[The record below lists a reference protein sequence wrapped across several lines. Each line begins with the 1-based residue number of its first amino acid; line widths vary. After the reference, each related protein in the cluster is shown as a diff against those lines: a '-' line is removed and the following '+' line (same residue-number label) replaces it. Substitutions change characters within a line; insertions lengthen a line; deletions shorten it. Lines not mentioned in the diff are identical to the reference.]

1 MGAADRVPLEL
12 LVAGFEGAR
21 KRFTEARLTNDPER
35 TFLPLFE
42 ALSWAASLDERL
54 KEDRGHWAEEVHLRG
69 VRYARHSVHHKW
81 TDALELT
88 EGLSFPVTFPTVFHE
103 WRWRREIIEPQ
114 NTQDEPAYAEHLAGQ
129 PARHTLSA
137 ISAFLARQ

>member
-1 MGAADRVPLEL
+1 MGAANPVSLEL

-21 KRFTEARLTNDPER
+21 TRFTEARLTNDPER

-54 KEDRGHWAEEVHLRG
+54 NWPEEVHLRG
-69 VRYARHSVHHKW
+69 VRHVRHSVHHKW
-81 TDALELT
+81 TEALELT
-88 EGLSFPVTFPTVFHE
+88 EGFAFPVTFPMVFHE
-103 WRWRREIIEPQ
+103 WRWRREIIRPK
-114 NTQDEPAYAEHLAGQ
+114 NTRDEPAYAAHLAGQ
-129 PARHTLSA
+129 PARHTLYA